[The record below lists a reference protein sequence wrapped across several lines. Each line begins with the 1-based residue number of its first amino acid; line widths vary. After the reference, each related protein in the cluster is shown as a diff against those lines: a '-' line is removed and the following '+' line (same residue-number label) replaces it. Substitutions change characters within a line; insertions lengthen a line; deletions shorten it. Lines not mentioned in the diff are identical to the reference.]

1 MNAPRLILLL
11 MLLPLLCLAMTAAS
25 AAEMPTFMILGQGGK
40 LIPATLKIPA
50 GQRVKLVFRNLG
62 PGPEEFEITEM
73 RIEKVLAEGSE
84 SFAVLP
90 PRKHGDRIRLFG
102 EFHPGTAECL
112 ITVE

>member
-1 MNAPRLILLL
+1 MKRTRWLLL
-11 MLLPLLCLAMTAAS
+11 PVLLAISMVGF
-25 AAEMPTFMILGQGGK
+25 AAETPTFTIIGQGGK
-40 LIPATLKIPA
+40 LSPAALKIPA
-50 GQRVKLVFRNLG
+50 GQRVKLIFKNLG

-73 RIEKVLAEGSE
+73 RIEKVLAEGTE

-102 EFHPGTAECL
+102 EFHPGTAECM

>member
-1 MNAPRLILLL
+1 MKAPRLILLP
-11 MLLPLLCLAMTAAS
+11 MLLSSLCLVTAAS
-25 AAEMPTFMILGQGGK
+25 AAETPTFTILGQGGK
-40 LIPATLKIPA
+40 LVPATLKIPA

-102 EFHPGTAECL
+102 EFHPGSAVCL

>member
-1 MNAPRLILLL
+1 MRALRLFLVA
-11 MLLPLLCLAMTAAS
+11 LLPAVMAAAA
-25 AAEMPTFMILGQGGK
+25 AAETPTFTIIGKGGR
-40 LIPATLKIPA
+40 LIPASLKIPA
-50 GQRVKLVFRNLG
+50 GQRVKLIFRNQG

-73 RIEKVLAEGSE
+73 RIEKVLAEGTE

-102 EFHPGTAECL
+102 EFHPGTAECI

>member
-1 MNAPRLILLL
+1 MKAPRLILLP
-11 MLLPLLCLAMTAAS
+11 MLLSSLCLVTAAS
-25 AAEMPTFMILGQGGK
+25 AAETPTFTILGQGGK
-40 LIPATLKIPA
+40 LVPATLKIPA

-73 RIEKVLAEGSE
+73 RIEKVLAEGAE

>member
-1 MNAPRLILLL
+1 MKAVRLIVVP
-11 MLLPLLCLAMTAAS
+11 MLLAAMAVAS
-25 AAEMPTFMILGQGGK
+25 AAETPTFTIVGQNGK

-50 GQRVKLVFRNLG
+50 GQRVKLVFKNHG

-90 PRKHGDRIRLFG
+90 PRKHGDRLRLFG
-102 EFHPGTAECL
+102 EFHPGTAECI

>member
-1 MNAPRLILLL
+1 MRSLRRLLVSLLL
-11 MLLPLLCLAMTAAS
+11 ALVAAAA
-25 AAEMPTFMILGQGGK
+25 AAETPVFTIIGKGGK

-50 GQRVKLVFRNLG
+50 GQRVKLIFKNQG

-73 RIEKVLAEGSE
+73 RIEKVLAEGAE

-102 EFHPGTAECL
+102 EFHPGTAECM
-112 ITVE
+112 ITVD